1 MGTLVDRIAFLD
13 EDTDSACNDGF
24 LSFQELKADPGKP
37 GVESVLRKVN
47 KLIILRNLNLPDN
60 LFRDVP
66 PRVLK
71 KYRQRVVTEDLH
83 ELRRH
88 PDSIRY
94 TRIHRFHSKACA

>member
-60 LFRDVP
+60 LFRDVTP
-66 PRVLK
+66 QSFEKVPTTCR
-71 KYRQRVVTEDLH
+71 YRR
-83 ELRRH
+83 
-88 PDSIRY
+88 PS
-94 TRIHRFHSKACA
+94 